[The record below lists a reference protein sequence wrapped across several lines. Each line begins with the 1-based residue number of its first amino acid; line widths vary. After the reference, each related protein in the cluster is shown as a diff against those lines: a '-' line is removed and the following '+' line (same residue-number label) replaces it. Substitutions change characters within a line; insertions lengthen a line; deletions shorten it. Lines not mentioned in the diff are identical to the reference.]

1 MNYQT
6 LNLIDQ
12 VYTNID
18 IELNDKKLISNNDN
32 KTINEVIYTTSKIE
46 KRTKKQLARDKEQL
60 ELKKDNLY
68 KIKYAQEIQLIRN
81 RFANNNK

>member
-18 IELNDKKLISNNDN
+18 IEINDKKLISNNEN
-32 KTINEVIYTTSKIE
+32 KTINEVIYTASKIE
-46 KRTKKQLARDKEQL
+46 RKTKKQLARDQERL
-60 ELKKDNLY
+60 ELKQANLY
-68 KIKYAQEIQLIRN
+68 KIKHAQEIQLIKN
-81 RFANNNK
+81 RFINN

>member
-18 IELNDKKLISNNDN
+18 LEINDKKLISNNEN
-32 KTINEVIYTTSKIE
+32 QTIKEVIYTTSKIE
-46 KRTKKQLARDKEQL
+46 KRTKKQLARDKERL
-60 ELKKDNLY
+60 ELKQANLY
-68 KIKYAQEIQLIRN
+68 KIKHADAIQLIKN
-81 RFANNNK
+81 RFANN

>member
-18 IELNDKKLISNNDN
+18 IELNDKKLISNNEN
-32 KTINEVIYTTSKIE
+32 KTINEVIYTASKIE
-46 KRTKKQLARDKEQL
+46 KRTKKQLARDKERL
-60 ELKKDNLY
+60 ELKQANLY
-68 KIKYAQEIQLIRN
+68 KIKHAAAIQLIKN
-81 RFANNNK
+81 RFINN

>member
-1 MNYQT
+1 MDCNT

-18 IELNDKKLISNNDN
+18 LEINDKKLISNNEN

-46 KRTKKQLARDKEQL
+46 RKTKKQLARDQERL
-60 ELKKDNLY
+60 ELKQANLY
-68 KIKYAQEIQLIRN
+68 KIKHAKAIQLIRN
-81 RFANNNK
+81 RFINN

>member
-18 IELNDKKLISNNDN
+18 LEINDKKLISNNEN
-32 KTINEVIYTTSKIE
+32 QTIKEVIYTTSKIE
-46 KRTKKQLARDKEQL
+46 KRTKKQLARDKERL
-60 ELKKDNLY
+60 ELKQANLY
-68 KIKYAQEIQLIRN
+68 KIKHAAAIQLIKN
-81 RFANNNK
+81 RFINN

>member
-18 IELNDKKLISNNDN
+18 IELNDKKLISNNEN
-32 KTINEVIYTTSKIE
+32 QTIKEVIYTTSKIE
-46 KRTKKQLARDKEQL
+46 KRTKKQLARDIERSQL
-60 ELKKDNLY
+60 KQDNLY
-68 KIKYAQEIQLIRN
+68 KIKHAAAIQLIKN
-81 RFANNNK
+81 RFINN

>member
-18 IELNDKKLISNNDN
+18 LELNDQMLISNNN
-32 KTINEVIYTTSKIE
+32 NETIKEVIYTTSKIV
-46 KRTKKQLARDKEQL
+46 KKTKKQLLRDKERL
-60 ELKKDNLY
+60 ELKQANLY
-68 KIKYAQEIQLIRN
+68 KIKHAAAIQLIKN
-81 RFANNNK
+81 RFANN

>member
-18 IELNDKKLISNNDN
+18 LEINDKKLISNNEN
-32 KTINEVIYTTSKIE
+32 KTIKEVIYTASKIE
-46 KRTKKQLARDKEQL
+46 KRTKKQLARDKERL
-60 ELKKDNLY
+60 ELKQANLY
-68 KIKYAQEIQLIRN
+68 KIKHAAAIQLIKN
-81 RFANNNK
+81 RFINN

>member
-6 LNLIDQ
+6 LNLIEQ

-18 IELNDKKLISNNDN
+18 IEINDKKLISNNDN

-46 KRTKKQLARDKEQL
+46 KRTNKQLARDQERL
-60 ELKKDNLY
+60 ELKQSNLY
-68 KIKYAQEIQLIRN
+68 KTKHAKAIQLIRN
-81 RFANNNK
+81 RFANN

>member
-18 IELNDKKLISNNDN
+18 IELNDQKLISNNEN
-32 KTINEVIYTTSKIE
+32 QTINEVIYTAAKIE
-46 KRTKKQLARDKEQL
+46 RKTKKQLARDKERS
-60 ELKKDNLY
+60 ELKQSNLY
-68 KIKYAQEIQLIRN
+68 KIKHADAIQLIKN
-81 RFANNNK
+81 RFINN

>member
-12 VYTNID
+12 IYTNID

-32 KTINEVIYTTSKIE
+32 KTIKEVIYTASKIE
-46 KRTKKQLARDKEQL
+46 KRTNKQLARDKERL
-60 ELKKDNLY
+60 ELKQDNLY
-68 KIKYAQEIQLIRN
+68 KIKHSEEIQLIRN
-81 RFANNNK
+81 RFINN

>member
-18 IELNDKKLISNNDN
+18 IELNDKKLISNKENQ
-32 KTINEVIYTTSKIE
+32 TIKEVIYTTSKIE
-46 KRTKKQLARDKEQL
+46 RKTNKQLARDQERL
-60 ELKKDNLY
+60 ELKQSNLY
-68 KIKYAQEIQLIRN
+68 KIKHAEAIQLIKN
-81 RFANNNK
+81 RFINN

>member
-18 IELNDKKLISNNDN
+18 IELNDKKLISNNEN
-32 KTINEVIYTTSKIE
+32 KTINEVIYTASKIE
-46 KRTKKQLARDKEQL
+46 RKTKKQIARDQERL
-60 ELKKDNLY
+60 ELKEANLY
-68 KIKYAQEIQLIRN
+68 KIKHAHEIQLIKN
-81 RFANNNK
+81 RFINN

>member
-18 IELNDKKLISNNDN
+18 IELNDQMLISNNNND
-32 KTINEVIYTTSKIE
+32 TINEVIYTAAKIE
-46 KRTKKQLARDKEQL
+46 RKTKKQLIRDKERS
-60 ELKKDNLY
+60 ELKQANLY
-68 KIKYAQEIQLIRN
+68 KIKHAAAIQLIKN
-81 RFANNNK
+81 RFANN

>member
-18 IELNDKKLISNNDN
+18 LELNDQMLISNNNND
-32 KTINEVIYTTSKIE
+32 TINEVIYTAAKIE
-46 KRTKKQLARDKEQL
+46 RKTKKQLLRDKERL
-60 ELKKDNLY
+60 ELKQANLY
-68 KIKYAQEIQLIRN
+68 KIKHAEEIQLIRN
-81 RFANNNK
+81 RFINN

>member
-18 IELNDKKLISNNDN
+18 IELNDKKLISNNEN
-32 KTINEVIYTTSKIE
+32 KTINEVIYTASKIE
-46 KRTKKQLARDKEQL
+46 KRTKKQLARDKERL
-60 ELKKDNLY
+60 ELKQANLY
-68 KIKYAQEIQLIRN
+68 KIKHAAAIQLIKN
-81 RFANNNK
+81 RFANN